1 MAYFDSAKNRT
12 IWRAELESLRAEK
25 QRRQQRGYQP
35 QEVESL
41 GYTQENNPH
50 RIRIT
55 YRQLEEKLAAQR
67 RLNAERRRMEG
78 RPLSEE
84 RTLGEL

>member
-12 IWRAELESLRAEK
+12 FWRAELDNLRSEK

-35 QEVESL
+35 KEMEAL
-41 GYTQENNPH
+41 GITAENNPH

-55 YRQLEEKLAAQR
+55 YRQLEQKLAAERQR
-67 RLNAERRRMEG
+67 NAEQRRMEG
-78 RPLSEE
+78 RALSSE
-84 RTLGEL
+84 RALGEL